1 MMTMKSFQP
10 AITKKKQ
17 VNRSSLF
24 LVTLFPHFLVFR
36 ALQNAS
42 VTPPGGHRLASSPM
56 RQFSQ
61 SDLRVLRVGRSSPE
75 GPKIQLGGEGHKEG
89 SWSVDSKAGAFFKS
103 QKAPYGRLYSLI
115 AMVGVVPF
123 ALGLRT
129 GMRLRLPLSSY
140 GLRKRRARSQA
151 RSCEFCIENLPRI

>member
-1 MMTMKSFQP
+1 MMTMVTIESFQP

-24 LVTLFPHFLVFR
+24 LVTLFPHFLVFC

-42 VTPPGGHRLASSPM
+42 VTPPGEHRLASSPM

-61 SDLRVLRVGRSSPE
+61 FDLRVLCVGRSSPE
-75 GPKIQLGGEGHKEG
+75 GPKDPVRWRGHAEG
-89 SWSVDSKAGAFFKS
+89 SGSVYLKAGAFIKI

-115 AMVGVVPF
+115 AIVGVVPF
-123 ALGLRT
+123 ALALRT
-129 GMRLRLPLSSY
+129 RTRLRLPQSSY
-140 GLRKRRARSQA
+140 GLRKRRAGS
-151 RSCEFCIENLPRI
+151 